1 MKNKEKIIND
11 NSKKNM
17 KTSSKTGFAQIFP
30 CCPPK
35 MGGCTPPRPP
45 PPGQYAPLNETKKD
59 KLFSKRL
66 RSSYLFGWE
75 KKYIR
80 FLN

>member
-1 MKNKEKIIND
+1 MIIV
-11 NSKKNM
+11 KKTW
-17 KTSSKTGFAQIFP
+17 KRLQKLAL
-30 CCPPK
+30 PK
-35 MGGCTPPRPP
+35 FSLAAPQKWGAAAPLAP
-45 PPGQYAPLNETKKD
+45 PPGPYAPLNETKKD

>member
-1 MKNKEKIIND
+1 
-11 NSKKNM
+11 M
-17 KTSSKTGFAQIFP
+17 KTSLKTGFAQIFS
-30 CCPPK
+30 CCPQKWGAAVPLAS
-35 MGGCTPPRPP
+35 
-45 PPGQYAPLNETKKD
+45 PGPYASLNETKKD

>member
-1 MKNKEKIIND
+1 MIIV
-11 NSKKNM
+11 KKTW
-17 KTSSKTGFAQIFP
+17 KRLQKLALPKFALAAPQNWGAAAP
-30 CCPPK
+30 HP
-35 MGGCTPPRPP
+35 PP
-45 PPGQYAPLNETKKD
+45 PPGPYAPLNETKKD